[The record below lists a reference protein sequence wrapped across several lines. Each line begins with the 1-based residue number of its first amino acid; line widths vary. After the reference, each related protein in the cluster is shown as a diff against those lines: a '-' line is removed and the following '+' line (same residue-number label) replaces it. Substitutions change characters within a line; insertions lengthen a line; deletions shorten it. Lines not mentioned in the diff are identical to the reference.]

1 VGAAFGNSGVVHLNT
16 GTLTLDGGDGGLA
29 GGVYNLASGTTLSFI
44 GGSYGVRSL
53 AGAGS
58 VRIEGSDSPAKLYY
72 HDGNMTIEVRNL
84 TIAQNAYVRLK
95 FSDGGEVTLRPN
107 TQLRIAR
114 YHFEPDKPQEDSL
127 IFGLLEGGLRTI
139 TGFVGKRKERSYE
152 LQTTT
157 STIGVRGTGLGV
169 LSCQAGDC
177 EGLQTVDG
185 QVPKD
190 GTHVD
195 VFEGR
200 VELANQGGTL
210 LVAAGEFAC
219 VPSFAVAPIRVPRAD
234 AVPMPVPNFDA
245 PPPGSGLGSGCVVR

>member
-1 VGAAFGNSGVVHLNT
+1 VRSSFNSACSAAALLLCLLPALASAAGAAEVTHVSGVCIVRKA
-16 GTLTLDGGDGGLA
+16 DGSSKVLAPKTAVEQGD
-29 GGVYNLASGTTLSFI
+29 VVIT
-44 GGSYGVRSL
+44 
-53 AGAGS
+53 
-58 VRIEGSDSPAKLYY
+58 
-72 HDGNMTIEVRNL
+72 
-84 TIAQNAYVRLK
+84 AQNAYVRLK

-127 IFGLLEGGLRTI
+127 IFGLLKGGLRTI

-200 VELANQGGTL
+200 VEVANQGGTL
-210 LVAAGEFAC
+210 LVAAGEFAY

-245 PPPGSGLGSGCVVR
+245 PPPGSGLDSGCVVR